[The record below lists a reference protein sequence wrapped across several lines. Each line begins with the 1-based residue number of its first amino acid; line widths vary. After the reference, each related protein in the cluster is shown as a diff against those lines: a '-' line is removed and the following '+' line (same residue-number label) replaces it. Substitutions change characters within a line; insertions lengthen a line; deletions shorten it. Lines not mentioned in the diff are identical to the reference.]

1 MELEADEILNVSAK
15 DMRTG
20 QERLVRVTASGGLR
34 QEQVDDLVTEA
45 ESFADEDAE
54 RKGEG
59 ELRNTGASLVYS
71 VTQTL
76 EGYGAQLA
84 DTERQE
90 VEESLEQART
100 ALEGKDVGEI
110 RDAVEDLQQLA
121 YKMTEVIY
129 ERARMGGDSDEELIE

>member
-1 MELEADEILNVSAK
+1 
-15 DMRTG
+15 MRTG
-20 QERLVRVTASGGLR
+20 FSTSPPRIWVPDRSSRSESRHRAGLS
-34 QEQVDDLVTEA
+34 QAQVDDLVTDA
-45 ESFADEDAE
+45 ESFAEEDAE
-54 RKGEG
+54 RKGEA
-59 ELRNTGASLVYS
+59 ELRNTGAGLVYS

-76 EGYGAQLA
+76 EGYGDKLA

-90 VEESLEQART
+90 VEESLEQAR
-100 ALEGKDVGEI
+100 ASLEGKNVEEI